1 MCEEYKNH
9 FATLKRLRSEKCQS
23 LRRIVIFFLKASLRK
38 IWTIAVNNKIC
49 PDLIHCF
56 HLIIDLA
63 VNQSSSCK
71 TKS

>member
-1 MCEEYKNH
+1 MFKNKYTYNPILKMCEEYKNH
-9 FATLKRLRSEKCQS
+9 IANLKRLRTEKCQS
-23 LRRIVIFFLKASLRK
+23 LRR
-38 IWTIAVNNKIC
+38 IAVNNKIC

-56 HLIIDLA
+56 HLKIDLV